1 MPLLKHRLG
10 FQTQQNQNKY
20 LLGLKT
26 HSRQAKDLKVVFNLL
41 KNEINEKQKHLN
53 FFSGSLPNFI
63 G

>member
-1 MPLLKHRLG
+1 MNCRLG
-10 FQTQQNQNKY
+10 FQ
-20 LLGLKT
+20 T